1 MQYKMIPW
9 APVYSH
15 VAQMSLI
22 QNVASNHLNK
32 FPAGYFKNRW
42 LNDKRSIQNLYKDK
56 KFLNDLKL
64 PAVAVSYEVDD
75 DPKNTL
81 EQGDYPY
88 LYASHYMAGDLGTY
102 YWKLFR
108 NPKTK
113 AEVYMAPVRMKITLT
128 FKYLFPDINTR
139 DDMYLFM
146 LMTFRYAGP
155 PDTYGLYNAVYAA
168 VPQVMLNYIGNA
180 EGYDLTKEDDLKQFN
195 FELMAYSHRRF
206 ALKKT
211 DLNRGD
217 KMIFTKYEMPHMQ
230 LIQTQKPEKDDG
242 EVKGQTKTNYGI
254 TETLEFEPYVPQ
266 MFITKLPEVING
278 RRIPDAYRPISASN
292 QGIDD
297 RLLATRNYHSD
308 PVSKCLHGVK
318 DLTPIADIEFTMG
331 PADDGV
337 QGLQFVDEVKGG
349 IIPREF
355 IQATERGFKGAM
367 SNGVLAGFPI
377 ENLKVTLTD
386 GSFHPVDSD
395 ALSFESAA
403 HIAFKE
409 AGLKAGAVLMEPVMR
424 VEIHCPDEYLGDVT
438 GDLNKKRSIL
448 REVIADI
455 GFQVVKAD
463 VPLAEMFGYITQLRS
478 MSSGRANFNMEL
490 SHYAP
495 VPEAIADV
503 VIKKA
508 KGLLFI

>member
-102 YWKLFR
+102 YWKLFH

-139 DDMYLFM
+139 DDMYRFM

-155 PDTYGLYNAVYAA
+155 PDTYGLYNTVYAA

-278 RRIPDAYRPISASN
+278 RRIPDTYRPISASN

-318 DLTPIADIEFTMG
+318 DLTPIADIEFTI
-331 PADDGV
+331 DHDGEEEIDIDGELYGKMHLKIIKSLMR
-337 QGLQFVDEVKGG
+337 QKIDPNQFY
-349 IIPREF
+349 R
-355 IQATERGFKGAM
+355 
-367 SNGVLAGFPI
+367 
-377 ENLKVTLTD
+377 
-386 GSFHPVDSD
+386 
-395 ALSFESAA
+395 
-403 HIAFKE
+403 
-409 AGLKAGAVLMEPVMR
+409 
-424 VEIHCPDEYLGDVT
+424 
-438 GDLNKKRSIL
+438 IL
-448 REVIADI
+448 LFVYD
-455 GFQVVKAD
+455 
-463 VPLAEMFGYITQLRS
+463 TQLHQDTDYSVDWETGKIKLFNSVPNGTYRLVSTAERRALEPYIRNALIHIPEEYDKVFPRKKTRPTVAKPRIPGSAGIS
-478 MSSGRANFNMEL
+478 MTNNNSEGDN
-490 SHYAP
+490 Y
-495 VPEAIADV
+495 V
-503 VIKKA
+503 K
-508 KGLLFI
+508 